1 MFSNKADIRKNYRIE
16 SLAMMKE
23 KSKNCIIYPFRMT
36 LPIFLHSMFD
46 KWKMT
51 MKKSI

>member
-23 KSKNCIIYPFRMT
+23 KSKYCIIPFQNDSSY
-36 LPIFLHSMFD
+36 FL
-46 KWKMT
+46 T
-51 MKKSI
+51 VCLTNGR